1 MFHAQHK
8 EGSYS
13 AAAGGSGSGRLA
25 RELET
30 GQSTGFHGLLL
41 PQTPVAH
48 RRAAEPVLL
57 LLQVRVDDA
66 GTKIEAEDAEKVQME
81 LTTRQVTKSQISA
94 ESQNIFFRIATA
106 SVRVYQAIYHGFGR
120 AEKRNS
126 SWLIQC
132 SLKIKFLN
140 KSYVNE

>member
-41 PQTPVAH
+41 PQIPVAH
-48 RRAAEPVLL
+48 RRAAEPLLLLL

-81 LTTRQVTKSQISA
+81 LTTRQVNKISYKLTKSQISA
-94 ESQNIFFRIATA
+94 EFCDSNHKIF
-106 SVRVYQAIYHGFGR
+106 
-120 AEKRNS
+120 S
-126 SWLIQC
+126 S
-132 SLKIKFLN
+132 
-140 KSYVNE
+140 E